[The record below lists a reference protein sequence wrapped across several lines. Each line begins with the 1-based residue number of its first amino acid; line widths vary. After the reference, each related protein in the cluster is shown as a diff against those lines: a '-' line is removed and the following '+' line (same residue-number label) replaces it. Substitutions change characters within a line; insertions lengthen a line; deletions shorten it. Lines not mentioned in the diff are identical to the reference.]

1 VESILKSQISNL
13 KSTGDRNLAKYVK
26 ILSVWVT
33 SSCNAALTPT
43 SVALGNFDGLHL
55 GHRQVV
61 QPILNRSRIP
71 TSGTVSETDQSWP
84 SNADKDENLESEHL
98 ATCDNDSAAPLD
110 RAYNRHNFDG
120 SISSQTRDSAGN
132 SLSGRDA
139 AAGERLYSTVVTFD
153 PHPQEFFT
161 GQPKKLLT
169 PLAEKVELL
178 EAMGVE
184 QLVLLPFDR
193 ELANLT
199 ASEFVEE
206 ILVRQLQASRIS
218 VGLDFRFGRGRA
230 GTAVDLQSIA
240 SSYGIDVALIPLHN
254 CAEGDRISSSAIR
267 EGLASGDLRK
277 ANKLLGRPYSLV
289 GTVVGGQRLGRTI
302 GFPTANIELPPE
314 KFLPRFGVYAVR
326 VSVKDGG
333 GIIKDESSSY
343 KWENPKA
350 LIRDRSSNV
359 SFINGVMNVGRRPTV
374 NGVQLTVE
382 VHLLDWSGDLYG
394 QTLSASLIEFLRPE
408 QKFASL
414 DTLKTQIQADCDVA
428 RKVLAANG

>member
-1 VESILKSQISNL
+1 M
-13 KSTGDRNLAKYVK
+13 
-26 ILSVWVT
+26 WVT
-33 SSCNAALTPT
+33 SSCTAALTPT

-61 QPILNRSRIP
+61 QPILNRSP
-71 TSGTVSETDQSWP
+71 GSSSATVFASGQNLRSNAGTDQ
-84 SNADKDENLESEHL
+84 NLPREHS
-98 ATCDNDSAAPLD
+98 ATCENDSAAPPNLAD
-110 RAYNRHNFDG
+110 SRHNFDG
-120 SISSQTRDSAGN
+120 LIDPRTEGN
-132 SLSGRDA
+132 SLSGRDSD
-139 AAGERLYSTVVTFD
+139 GVDRLYSTVVTFD

-178 EAMGVE
+178 AAMGVE
-184 QLVLLPFDR
+184 QLVLLPFDQ
-193 ELANLT
+193 ELAALT
-199 ASEFVEE
+199 ACEFVEE
-206 ILVRQLQASRIS
+206 ILVRQLKASRIS
-218 VGLDFRFGRGRA
+218 VGVDFRFGRGRV

-240 SSYGIDVALIPLHN
+240 SGYGIDVALIPLHN

-314 KFLPRFGVYAVR
+314 KFLPCFGVYAVR

-333 GIIKDESSSY
+333 GIIKDESSAY
-343 KWENPKA
+343 KWENPKS
-350 LIRDRSSNV
+350 LIPDRSSNV

-374 NGVQLTVE
+374 DGLQLTVE

-414 DTLKTQIQADCDVA
+414 DALKTQIQADCDVA

>member
-1 VESILKSQISNL
+1 M
-13 KSTGDRNLAKYVK
+13 
-26 ILSVWVT
+26 WVT
-33 SSCNAALTPT
+33 SSCIAALTPT

-55 GHRQVV
+55 GHQQVV

-84 SNADKDENLESEHL
+84 SNAGKDENLESEHL

-110 RAYNRHNFDG
+110 RAYNRQNFDG
-120 SISSQTRDSAGN
+120 SSQTRAEGN
-132 SLSGRDA
+132 SLSGLYSD
-139 AAGERLYSTVVTFD
+139 GVDRLYGTVVTFD

-193 ELANLT
+193 ELAALT
-199 ASEFVEE
+199 AAEFVEE

-218 VGLDFRFGRGRA
+218 VGVDFRFGRGRA

-240 SSYGIDVALIPLHN
+240 SGYGIEVALVPLHN
-254 CAEGDRISSSAIR
+254 CAQGDRISSSAIR
-267 EGLASGDLRK
+267 EGLASGDLRT
-277 ANKLLGRPYSLV
+277 ANKLLGRPYSVV

-314 KFLPRFGVYAVR
+314 KFLPSFGVYAVR

-333 GIIKDESSSY
+333 TMKDESSSY
-343 KWENPKA
+343 KWENSKSV
-350 LIRDRSSNV
+350 ISDRSSNV

-374 NGVQLTVE
+374 NGLQLTVE

-414 DTLKTQIQADCDVA
+414 DALKTQIKADCDVA
-428 RKVLAANG
+428 RKVLSKLT

>member
-1 VESILKSQISNL
+1 MWI
-13 KSTGDRNLAKYVK
+13 
-26 ILSVWVT
+26 T
-33 SSCNAALTPT
+33 SSSTAALTPT

-61 QPILNRSRIP
+61 QPILNRSP
-71 TSGTVSETDQSWP
+71 GSSSATVSQTDQSWH
-84 SNADKDENLESEHL
+84 SQAGTDENFVGEHP
-98 ATCDNDSAAPLD
+98 ATWDNDSAALLERSD
-110 RAYNRHNFDG
+110 NRLNFDG
-120 SISSQTRDSAGN
+120 SIAQTKAEGN
-132 SLSGRDA
+132 SLSGHNS
-139 AAGERLYSTVVTFD
+139 AAGDRLYATVVTFN

-178 EAMGVE
+178 AAMGVE

-193 ELANLT
+193 ELAALT
-199 ASEFVEE
+199 AAEFVEE

-218 VGLDFRFGRGRA
+218 VGVDFRFGRGRA

-254 CAEGDRISSSAIR
+254 CAEGDRISSSVIR

-314 KFLPRFGVYAVR
+314 KFLPCFGVYAVR

-343 KWENPKA
+343 KWENPKS
-350 LIRDRSSNV
+350 LIPDRSSNV

-374 NGVQLTVE
+374 DGLQLTVE

-414 DTLKTQIQADCDVA
+414 DALKTQIQADCDIA

>member
-1 VESILKSQISNL
+1 MWL
-13 KSTGDRNLAKYVK
+13 
-26 ILSVWVT
+26 T
-33 SSCNAALTPT
+33 SSSTAALTPT

-61 QPILNRSRIP
+61 QPILNRSPRSNSATVIA
-71 TSGTVSETDQSWP
+71 SGQNLR
-84 SNADKDENLESEHL
+84 SNAGRDENLESKPP
-98 ATCDNDSAAPLD
+98 ATCYNDSAAPPD
-110 RAYNRHNFDG
+110 RADSSHNFDG
-120 SISSQTRDSAGN
+120 LIGPRAEGN
-132 SLSGRDA
+132 SLSGIDSD
-139 AAGERLYSTVVTFD
+139 GVDRLYGTVVTFD

-178 EAMGVE
+178 AAMGVE

-193 ELANLT
+193 ELAALT

-206 ILVRQLQASRIS
+206 ILVRQLKASRIS
-218 VGLDFRFGRGRA
+218 VGVDFRFGRGRA

-240 SSYGIDVALIPLHN
+240 SGYGIDVALVPLHN
-254 CAEGDRISSSAIR
+254 CGEGDRISSSAIR
-267 EGLASGDLRK
+267 EGLASGDITR
-277 ANKLLGRPYSLV
+277 ANQLLGRPYSLV

-326 VSVKDGG
+326 VSLKHGWE
-333 GIIKDESSSY
+333 KMKEESSSY
-343 KWENPKA
+343 QQENPKS
-350 LIRDRSSNV
+350 LIPGTASNL
-359 SFINGVMNVGRRPTV
+359 SFVNGVMNVGCRPTV
-374 NGVQLTVE
+374 DGLQPTVE

-394 QTLSASLIEFLRPE
+394 QTLSASLVEFLRPE

-414 DTLKTQIQADCDVA
+414 EALKSQIQADCDIA
-428 RKVLAANG
+428 RSLL

>member
-1 VESILKSQISNL
+1 VESNLKSKNG
-13 KSTGDRNLAKYVK
+13 KSTGDRNQARCVK

-33 SSCNAALTPT
+33 SSYSAALTPT

-61 QPILNRSRIP
+61 QPILNRSPEP
-71 TSGTVSETDQSWP
+71 TSATVFASGQNLRPNAGKDQNW
-84 SNADKDENLESEHL
+84 ESEHP
-98 ATCDNDSAAPLD
+98 ASWDNDSATPPETADNAHP
-110 RAYNRHNFDG
+110 RAED
-120 SISSQTRDSAGN
+120 N
-132 SLSGRDA
+132 SFSGRDD
-139 AAGERLYSTVVTFD
+139 AAGDRLYGTVVTFD

-178 EAMGVE
+178 AAMGVE

-193 ELANLT
+193 ELAALT
-199 ASEFVEE
+199 AAEFVEE

-218 VGLDFRFGRGRA
+218 VGVDFRFGRGRA

-240 SSYGIDVALIPLHN
+240 SGYGIDVTLVPLHN
-254 CAEGDRISSSAIR
+254 CTEGDRISSSAIR
-267 EGLASGDLRK
+267 EGLASGDIIQ
-277 ANKLLGRPYSLV
+277 ANQLLGRPYSLV
-289 GTVVGGQRLGRTI
+289 GPVVGGQRLGRTI

-314 KFLPRFGVYAVR
+314 KFLPCFGVYAVR

-333 GIIKDESSSY
+333 GIIKKDESSSY
-343 KWENPKA
+343 KWENPQS
-350 LIRDRSSNV
+350 LIPRPASNV

-374 NGVQLTVE
+374 NGLQLTVE

-414 DTLKTQIQADCDVA
+414 DALKTQIQTDCDVA

>member
-1 VESILKSQISNL
+1 M
-13 KSTGDRNLAKYVK
+13 
-26 ILSVWVT
+26 WVT
-33 SSCNAALTPT
+33 SSCTAALTPT

-61 QPILNRSRIP
+61 QPILNRSP
-71 TSGTVSETDQSWP
+71 GPNSATVFASGQNTRSNVCTDQ
-84 SNADKDENLESEHL
+84 NLPREHP
-98 ATCDNDSAAPLD
+98 ATCENDSAAPPG
-110 RAYNRHNFDG
+110 RADSSHNFEG
-120 SISSQTRDSAGN
+120 LIGPQAEGN
-132 SLSGRDA
+132 SLSGIDSD
-139 AAGERLYSTVVTFD
+139 GVDRLYSTVLTFD

-178 EAMGVE
+178 AAMGVE

-193 ELANLT
+193 ELAALT

-206 ILVRQLQASRIS
+206 ILVRQLKASRIS
-218 VGLDFRFGRGRA
+218 VGVDFRFGRGRA

-240 SSYGIDVALIPLHN
+240 SGYGIDVSLAPLHN
-254 CAEGDRISSSAIR
+254 CGEGDRISSSAIR
-267 EGLASGDLRK
+267 EGLASGDLTR
-277 ANKLLGRPYSLV
+277 ANQLLGRPYSLV

-326 VSVKDGG
+326 VSVKHGWENM
-333 GIIKDESSSY
+333 KEESSSY
-343 KWENPKA
+343 QQENPKS
-350 LIRDRSSNV
+350 LISGGSSNLFFV
-359 SFINGVMNVGRRPTV
+359 NGVMNVGCRPTV
-374 NGVQLTVE
+374 DGLQPTVE

-394 QTLSASLIEFLRPE
+394 KTLSASLVEFLRPE

-414 DTLKTQIQADCDVA
+414 DALKTQIQADCDIA
-428 RKVLAANG
+428 RSLLTAKV

>member
-1 VESILKSQISNL
+1 M
-13 KSTGDRNLAKYVK
+13 
-26 ILSVWVT
+26 WVT

-71 TSGTVSETDQSWP
+71 TSGTVSETDQSWR
-84 SNADKDENLESEHL
+84 SNAGKDENLESEHP

-120 SISSQTRDSAGN
+120 SIAQTRAEGN
-132 SLSGRDA
+132 SLSGRNS
-139 AAGERLYSTVVTFD
+139 AAGDRLYSTVVTFD

-178 EAMGVE
+178 AAMGVE

-193 ELANLT
+193 ELAALT

-230 GTAVDLQSIA
+230 GTAVDLESIA
-240 SSYGIDVALIPLHN
+240 SSYGIDVTLAPLYN

-267 EGLASGDLRK
+267 EGLASGDLTR

-314 KFLPRFGVYAVR
+314 KFLPRFGVYAVQVL
-326 VSVKDGG
+326 VSMLSKSEAGE
-333 GIIKDESSSY
+333 IKDPSFSYEWKNPESIIDR
-343 KWENPKA
+343 KA
-350 LIRDRSSNV
+350 SDLSILS
-359 SFINGVMNVGRRPTV
+359 GVMNVGCRPTV
-374 NGVQLTVE
+374 DGQQPTIE
-382 VHLLDWSGDLYG
+382 IHLLDWSGDLYG
-394 QTLSASLIEFLRPE
+394 QTLSASLVEYLRPE

-414 DTLKTQIQADCDVA
+414 DALKTQIQADCDVA
-428 RKVLAANG
+428 RKVLSKLT